1 MFSALVNLHTTTLI
15 AVVLQNDIMNEI
27 WHKILVLIQQKD
39 VIISEHGYDELVD
52 DDIAVL
58 DVMAGTDDAYVIEE
72 YPEFPKGA
80 CVLVLQY
87 DKGGSA
93 IHAVWGIPKGLSS
106 PAVLVTAYRPDPA
119 KWTDDFKRRK
129 S

>member
-1 MFSALVNLHTTTLI
+1 MS
-15 AVVLQNDIMNEI
+15 EI
-27 WHKILVLIQQKD
+27 WHRIIGLIEHKD
-39 VIISEHGYDELVD
+39 VIISEHGYDELAAD
-52 DDIAVL
+52 NIAVL
-58 DVMAGTDDAYVIEE
+58 DVIAGTGYAYVIEE
-72 YPEFPKGA
+72 YPEFPKGS

-87 DKGGSA
+87 DNLGSA

-106 PAVLVTAYRPDPA
+106 PAVLITAYRPDPD

>member
-27 WHKILVLIQQKD
+27 WHKIL
-39 VIISEHGYDELVD
+39 
-52 DDIAVL
+52 
-58 DVMAGTDDAYVIEE
+58 
-72 YPEFPKGA
+72 
-80 CVLVLQY
+80 
-87 DKGGSA
+87 
-93 IHAVWGIPKGLSS
+93 KGLSS